1 MQKINYLERKQ
12 CVINQSELEIISKE
26 KFPLFC
32 GCTEKESDKDLIC
45 EEEIAI
51 SKEGVLQLKK
61 LIPLDLLYKNG
72 HDAGAIGALWE
83 EHHKEFANFI
93 MQNHPKNILEIGG
106 GHGKLSQNCLEIN
119 PELKYTI
126 IEPNSTK
133 KHNNINYIDSF
144 FKKENI
150 EQNFDCIVHSHTF
163 EHIYKP
169 LDFLQ
174 DCFEVLTGGGIMIFS
189 LPNLQKSLELKSAN
203 CLCFEHTIF
212 LNENVLE
219 FILSKSGF
227 KILDKKY
234 FKEHSIFYKVIKDKN
249 APYIQ
254 LKNEYEKN
262 KKLFLDYKEYY
273 KNRVKKLNE
282 ILKNTNASFYLFGA
296 HLFSQV
302 LIYNGLELSKIKGI
316 LDNNPNKW
324 DKRLYGTPL
333 FVKNP
338 QILKNQNNSF
348 IILSPSIYN
357 EEIKA
362 GLMNITAKIN
372 FLE

>member
-1 MQKINYLERKQ
+1 
-12 CVINQSELEIISKE
+12 
-26 KFPLFC
+26 
-32 GCTEKESDKDLIC
+32 
-45 EEEIAI
+45 
-51 SKEGVLQLKK
+51 
-61 LIPLDLLYKNG
+61 
-72 HDAGAIGALWE
+72 
-83 EHHKEFANFI
+83 
-93 MQNHPKNILEIGG
+93 
-106 GHGKLSQNCLEIN
+106 
-119 PELKYTI
+119 
-126 IEPNSTK
+126 
-133 KHNNINYIDSF
+133 
-144 FKKENI
+144 
-150 EQNFDCIVHSHTF
+150 
-163 EHIYKP
+163 
-169 LDFLQ
+169 
-174 DCFEVLTGGGIMIFS
+174 MIFS